1 MNHRRLLNE
10 DWVCYPFPYPST
22 AQHGAFGNFDL
33 CNLWVLLASVGWRPW
48 MLLNVLYTNS
58 YPQQHCIP
66 AEEAYLFS
74 VLRNPGITWLTFPVI
89 FYLLNHPHTS
99 LLSLCF
105 LSSQHSLAFPV
116 WLLPPWD
123 RLKFPMEL
131 LNSTASHLP
140 WRCCNQNSAWDSV
153 AQSWRGLESH
163 IVK

>member
-1 MNHRRLLNE
+1 MRTSVYYVSL
-10 DWVCYPFPYPST
+10 PST

-74 VLRNPGITWLTFPVI
+74 VQKSRHNLINFPVI
-89 FYLLNHPHTS
+89 FYLLNRPHIS

-105 LSSQHSLAFPV
+105 LSSQHFLAFPV

-123 RLKFPMEL
+123 STEVSHGITE
-131 LNSTASHLP
+131 LNSFPSSLEMLQSSQP
-140 WRCCNQNSAWDSV
+140 GDSV
-153 AQSWRGLESH
+153 VQSWRGLESH